1 MRLIDAELMNQICN
15 HTSLSTWFPTSAALP
30 NELEPV
36 LITWVNRA
44 PVSYYE
50 EIKDEPITGVAI
62 YHKGQWWFI
71 RIIAKMCYRNMGKHL
86 TRTQSIDTL
95 ML

>member
-50 EIKDEPITGVAI
+50 EIKDEPITGVAMVVVFELLRRCAI
-62 YHKGQWWFI
+62 GIWE
-71 RIIAKMCYRNMGKHL
+71 
-86 TRTQSIDTL
+86 SI
-95 ML
+95 

>member
-50 EIKDEPITGVAI
+50 EIKDETVDDASKDILNKLLKE
-62 YHKGQWWFI
+62 Y
-71 RIIAKMCYRNMGKHL
+71 KHDL
-86 TRTQSIDTL
+86 EVIEREAV
-95 ML
+95 